1 MSASASRPGTVSTIG
16 PAKGESRAELQ
27 RYIEVHERLKK
38 LLETERRHTR
48 EAKAQHMRLMTNRTE
63 LEGMLRDCV
72 DEMKEE
78 AGISAKDADRDPT
91 GHGLSKEDR
100 ERVLE
105 LLLSQEKAIAQLY
118 GDAYRTS
125 APSVSILRILVVL
138 RPGFSSAIISSYLSC
153 RLTFCTSRL
162 WHLYQQT
169 LPQLTTTQCAGHNH
183 AGKCTRG

>member
-1 MSASASRPGTVSTIG
+1 VPAAVG

-27 RYIEVHERLKK
+27 RYVEVHERLKK

-48 EAKAQHMRLMTNRTE
+48 EAKARHMRLVTNRTE

-78 AGISAKDADRDPT
+78 AGISSKDADRDAP

-118 GDAYRTS
+118 GDSYRTS
-125 APSVSILRILVVL
+125 APSVSIV
-138 RPGFSSAIISSYLSC
+138 PNSISEMHFERSLLPAGIPC
-153 RLTFCTSRL
+153 R
-162 WHLYQQT
+162 
-169 LPQLTTTQCAGHNH
+169 
-183 AGKCTRG
+183 

>member
-1 MSASASRPGTVSTIG
+1 MG

-27 RYIEVHERLKK
+27 RYVEVHERLKK

-48 EAKAQHMRLMTNRTE
+48 EAKARHMRLMTNRTE

-78 AGISAKDADRDPT
+78 AGISSKDADRDAP

-118 GDAYRTS
+118 GDSYRTS
-125 APSVSILRILVVL
+125 APSVSIL
-138 RPGFSSAIISSYLSC
+138 PNSISEMHFERFLYLLAFRVGRMC
-153 RLTFCTSRL
+153 RTTD
-162 WHLYQQT
+162 
-169 LPQLTTTQCAGHNH
+169 TTTIAGHNH
-183 AGKCTRG
+183 AGKCTGCRSCEVKEGGGGSDCIR